1 VEKATDSTS
10 PRRLANQG
18 VETRG
23 GTNDQQ
29 ARLFNQRWAIPVQF
43 IATNSRAALRDH
55 KPSVP
60 SLRTTASNPR
70 FHRHKV
76 MRTETVNNGSNFR
89 FIELDSVR
97 ALAAIW
103 VFAYHVWQFG
113 GSPELMVS
121 LSRFSF
127 DAFAPVH
134 HGPAG
139 VDVFMVLS
147 GFCLFWPLT
156 NNPNAFNWR
165 SYALKR
171 ARRILPAYYG
181 AIAYAILVPVTL
193 VPIVR
198 LAGWQANFQPVPSL
212 RQIVSHLFLIHT
224 LFRDTW
230 DGITGA
236 FWSMGLEAQFYL
248 VFPFLA
254 LAWKHLGVRAV
265 AYAALAS
272 VAFRIGVGV
281 FQTDSTSIESF
292 LLSITFLGRW
302 MQFAAGMA
310 AALWVR
316 HQVNRPSRRLS
327 AIDWTALT
335 GASLI
340 LELAGLLAPSIV
352 SQGPVPLRDILLAT
366 GSAGLLSS
374 LCTAP
379 HWIKSPFIRGP
390 LPYLGRIS
398 YSFFLIH
405 QPTSWYAMEFFRK
418 KLGFSGERLVLVGYS
433 AGFLATIFCAS
444 AFYRFFEKPFLNE
457 TAAPRENAPAPQRQ
471 TESVA

>member
-1 VEKATDSTS
+1 MS
-10 PRRLANQG
+10 
-18 VETRG
+18 
-23 GTNDQQ
+23 
-29 ARLFNQRWAIPVQF
+29 
-43 IATNSRAALRDH
+43 
-55 KPSVP
+55 
-60 SLRTTASNPR
+60 
-70 FHRHKV
+70 
-76 MRTETVNNGSNFR
+76 TETLKPTTQLR
-89 FIELDSVR
+89 FTELDSVR
-97 ALAAIW
+97 ALAALW

-113 GSPELMVS
+113 GSPL
-121 LSRFSF
+121 LPFSF
-127 DAFAPVH
+127 AGLSFDLFAPIH

-156 NNPNAFNWR
+156 KNQFFFDWKE
-165 SYALKR
+165 YALRR

-181 AIAYAILVPVTL
+181 AMAYAILAPVLL
-193 VPIVR
+193 VFIVR
-198 LAGWQANFQPVPSL
+198 LAGWQANSQPLPSL

-236 FWSMGLEAQFYL
+236 FWSMGLEAQFYV

-254 LAWKHLGVRAV
+254 WAWSRIGVRAI

-272 VAFRIGVGV
+272 LVFRISVALFPNDG
-281 FQTDSTSIESF
+281 DSTNAF

-316 HQVNRPSRRLS
+316 QNLAARPGISSVQWACLATGS
-327 AIDWTALT
+327 VLLELT
-335 GASLI
+335 GLV
-340 LELAGLLAPSIV
+340 APAI

-366 GSAGLLSS
+366 GSAGLIAS

-379 HWIKSPFIRGP
+379 AWVKAPLLHGP
-390 LPYLGRIS
+390 LPFLGRIS

-418 KLGFSGERLVLVGYS
+418 KLGFSGAPQVLLGYTAGLLITALCS
-433 AGFLATIFCAS
+433 A
-444 AFYRFFEKPFLNE
+444 AFYSVFEKPFLSTSKKE
-457 TAAPRENAPAPQRQ
+457 PKPRPIASRQPQ
-471 TESVA
+471 SVA